1 MGSTRKMYSTG
12 STPEFLQTIL
22 QHDSFSTTLIV
33 CSTRDQFLSRL
44 LAATHPT
51 RGEVAR
57 HHHIYD
63 KTIGLLSRSTRVRV
77 LFCPTLENLR
87 ACLSVVGSQ
96 RVHHQDKKEIHGQ
109 TEARP
114 LLAVL
119 DSLSLHAPT
128 TEFSAQGLSRT
139 FAALAETSFKADM
152 DLVLCECQDLTNPE
166 VSLWNA
172 QVPMLNSTVRV
183 SEENALFRR
192 TVTVKR
198 VAERWFEFIEKD
210 YAGAGIMDDAQGN
223 AQTHTEID
231 EDRDIQ

>member
-1 MGSTRKMYSTG
+1 MGSTRQVYSTG
-12 STPEFLQTIL
+12 STPDFLQSVL
-22 QHDSFSTTLIV
+22 QHDSISTTLIV
-33 CSTRDQFLSRL
+33 CSTRDQFLTRL

-51 RGEVAR
+51 RGEVAGR
-57 HHHIYD
+57 HHIYG
-63 KTIGLLSRSTRVRV
+63 KTIGLLSRSSRVRV

-96 RVHHQDKKEIHGQ
+96 RIPQDEKESHEQ

-139 FAALAETSFKADM
+139 FAALAETSFRADM
-152 DLVLCECQDLTNPE
+152 DLVLCECQDSTNHE
-166 VSLWNA
+166 VSPWNA

-183 SEENALFRR
+183 SEETALFRR
-192 TVTVKR
+192 TVPVKR

-210 YAGAGIMDDAQGN
+210 YAIAGTVDDARAN
-223 AQTHTEID
+223 AQKHTEIE
-231 EDRDIQ
+231 EDRDFQ